1 MVKGLY
7 TAYTGMIN
15 QMNRLDVLTNNLAN
29 SATTGF
35 KKEGATT
42 QSFDAMYTFRIQ
54 AESSYNLAR
63 RIGSMSLGAKIGENY
78 TDFDQGSFRETENLT
93 DFALGGRGFFA
104 IAYTNKAGET
114 SMKFTRDGG
123 FVINTDGY
131 LVTKDGDYVLNRNA
145 ALNGNTGEA
154 GYIRVDPTKPI
165 LVDSYGRIYQDDVQ
179 VADIG
184 VIDVADYNYIEHF
197 GENLYQ
203 LHNGG
208 QIVDGTAQVYQG
220 VLEMSNVNVVNEMVQ
235 MINVTRAYESN
246 QKVIQSIDT
255 TLEKAVNLGKV

>member
-1 MVKGLY
+1 
-7 TAYTGMIN
+7 
-15 QMNRLDVLTNNLAN
+15 
-29 SATTGF
+29 
-35 KKEGATT
+35 
-42 QSFDAMYTFRIQ
+42 
-54 AESSYNLAR
+54 
-63 RIGSMSLGAKIGENY
+63 
-78 TDFDQGSFRETENLT
+78 
-93 DFALGGRGFFA
+93 
-104 IAYTNKAGET
+104 
-114 SMKFTRDGG
+114 MKFTRDGG